1 MAEPIPA
8 PPAAERKQIALR
20 FVAPEEDEILLY
32 YEPDK
37 LEKIVAN
44 LLSNAIKFTPAHGT
58 IRVSVGPFEDAHVDL
73 VVRDN
78 GPGIPAGE
86 LPHLFD
92 RFYRVDAPGARHH
105 PGTGIGLSLAKELVA
120 LHGGQIFAESEEG
133 FGSTFT
139 VRLPRGRKHLSASDI
154 VEDESESRRIGESEG
169 ADWEGEEAGSFL
181 FDDELSSPRLPDS
194 PTQNAPSV
202 LVIDDNPDVRAY
214 IKRHLVARYH
224 VVEAADGVEGLALA
238 RAAPPDLVISDVMM
252 PNMDG
257 FDLCRALKADAAL
270 NHIPV
275 ILLTAKASEESK
287 LEGLETGA
295 DDYLNK
301 PFNARE
307 LLLRAENLIEVRRL
321 LRQRFSG
328 EVVLKPT
335 DVAVPSADA
344 ALLERAQA
352 YIETHMGD
360 HDFEVAQVADEV
372 GVSPRQFRRKIRE
385 ITGLSPAGYVR
396 TLRLQRAAQLLEKR
410 AGGVSEVAYE
420 VGFQDAK
427 YFSRLF
433 RQIYGVLPSEYGRSS
448 GQSG

>member
-1 MAEPIPA
+1 M
-8 PPAAERKQIALR
+8 
-20 FVAPEEDEILLY
+20 
-32 YEPDK
+32 
-37 LEKIVAN
+37 
-44 LLSNAIKFTPAHGT
+44 
-58 IRVSVGPFEDAHVDL
+58 
-73 VVRDN
+73 
-78 GPGIPAGE
+78 
-86 LPHLFD
+86 
-92 RFYRVDAPGARHH
+92 
-105 PGTGIGLSLAKELVA
+105 
-120 LHGGQIFAESEEG
+120 
-133 FGSTFT
+133 
-139 VRLPRGRKHLSASDI
+139 
-154 VEDESESRRIGESEG
+154 
-169 ADWEGEEAGSFL
+169 
-181 FDDELSSPRLPDS
+181 
-194 PTQNAPSV
+194 
-202 LVIDDNPDVRAY
+202 
-214 IKRHLVARYH
+214 
-224 VVEAADGVEGLALA
+224 VEAADGVEGLAQA

-252 PNMDG
+252 PEMDG

-275 ILLTAKASEESK
+275 ILLTAKASQESK

-335 DVAVPSADA
+335 DIAVPSADA

-352 YIETHMGD
+352 YIEIHMGD
-360 HDFEVAQVADEV
+360 PHFEVAQVADEV

-385 ITGLSPAGYVR
+385 ITGLSPVGYVR

>member
-1 MAEPIPA
+1 MGVEDVVDGRDIAE
-8 PPAAERKQIALR
+8 
-20 FVAPEEDEILLY
+20 V
-32 YEPDK
+32 
-37 LEKIVAN
+37 
-44 LLSNAIKFTPAHGT
+44 TPHSHT
-58 IRVSVGPFEDAHVDL
+58 PTR
-73 VVRDN
+73 
-78 GPGIPAGE
+78 
-86 LPHLFD
+86 PHPHTKN
-92 RFYRVDAPGARHH
+92 RP
-105 PGTGIGLSLAKELVA
+105 
-120 LHGGQIFAESEEG
+120 
-133 FGSTFT
+133 T
-139 VRLPRGRKHLSASDI
+139 VLI
-154 VEDESESRRIGESEG
+154 VED
-169 ADWEGEEAGSFL
+169 
-181 FDDELSSPRLPDS
+181 
-194 PTQNAPSV
+194 NA
-202 LVIDDNPDVRAY
+202 DVRAY
-214 IKRHLVARYH
+214 VKRHLAARYH
-224 VVEAADGVEGLALA
+224 VVEAADGVEGLAQA
-238 RAAPPDLVISDVMM
+238 RAAPPDLVVSDVMM

-257 FDLCRALKADAAL
+257 FDFCRALKADAAL

-352 YIETHMGD
+352 YVEAHMGD

-372 GVSPRQFRRKIRE
+372 GVSPRQFRRKINE

-396 TLRLQRAAQLLEKR
+396 TLRLQRAAQLLEQR
-410 AGGVSEVAYE
+410 AGNVSEIAYR

>member
-1 MAEPIPA
+1 ME
-8 PPAAERKQIALR
+8 
-20 FVAPEEDEILLY
+20 
-32 YEPDK
+32 
-37 LEKIVAN
+37 
-44 LLSNAIKFTPAHGT
+44 
-58 IRVSVGPFEDAHVDL
+58 
-73 VVRDN
+73 
-78 GPGIPAGE
+78 
-86 LPHLFD
+86 
-92 RFYRVDAPGARHH
+92 
-105 PGTGIGLSLAKELVA
+105 
-120 LHGGQIFAESEEG
+120 
-133 FGSTFT
+133 
-139 VRLPRGRKHLSASDI
+139 
-154 VEDESESRRIGESEG
+154 
-169 ADWEGEEAGSFL
+169 
-181 FDDELSSPRLPDS
+181 
-194 PTQNAPSV
+194 
-202 LVIDDNPDVRAY
+202 DNPDVRAY
-214 IKRHLVARYH
+214 VKRHLAARYH
-224 VVEAADGVEGLALA
+224 VVEAADEVEGLAQA

-257 FDLCRALKADAAL
+257 FDFCRALKADAAL

-328 EVVLKPT
+328 EVILKPT

-352 YIETHMGD
+352 YIEAHMGD

-396 TLRLQRAAQLLEKR
+396 TLLLQRAAQLLEKQV
-410 AGGVSEVAYE
+410 GGVSEVAYE

-427 YFSRLF
+427 YFRGF
-433 RQIYGVLPSEYGRSS
+433 FGRSTGSCRPNMVGPADHRGRRS
-448 GQSG
+448 GQAFFSTLFVRCFSPCLC